1 MNVSSLLAEQAAN
14 RPDAPALIF
23 RSRPVT
29 YAQLD
34 DAAGRAC
41 AAFVASGV
49 QPGDRVALMVGNV
62 PEFVSALY
70 GIWRAGAVAVPLN
83 VMLTSEEVGYMLA
96 DAGVRAVVTQMGEL
110 PTILA
115 VRDRLSELDT
125 VFVVAGPPV
134 PPRTVSYEHA
144 MGRHQPI
151 REATD
156 SPDGLALIQYTSGT
170 TADPRGAMLG
180 HDNLFANMDQM
191 EQVPSMKIL
200 SDDVVLLVLPLFHIY
215 ALNVILGMSVRGGG
229 TAVLVERFEPGEALG
244 LIERHGV
251 TLLPGAPPM
260 YVAWLDEPEDR
271 RSSFASVRMAV
282 SGAAPLAPEV
292 LQRFRQRFGVT
303 IWDSYGLTEA
313 GPAVTSNA
321 AGPEARP
328 GSIGLPIPGL
338 EVRLV
343 EEGEGGL
350 ADVEEGDPG
359 EILVRGPNV
368 FRGYWRKEDATA
380 ATLADGWL
388 RTGDVAYRDED
399 GYLFLV
405 DRTKDLIIVS
415 GFNVFPKEVE
425 EALARLPGVS
435 EAAVIGIPDPRTGE
449 AVKAMVVLDEGA
461 TATPESLAD
470 GVSRF
475 LARFKI
481 PRVIEIVSEIPRHP
495 TGKIL
500 RRALRGEDVL
510 GGTGDGGPSTGPRP
524 PGTGARP

>member
-14 RPDAPALIF
+14 RPDANALIF

-244 LIERHGV
+244 LIER
-251 TLLPGAPPM
+251 
-260 YVAWLDEPEDR
+260 
-271 RSSFASVRMAV
+271 
-282 SGAAPLAPEV
+282 
-292 LQRFRQRFGVT
+292 
-303 IWDSYGLTEA
+303 
-313 GPAVTSNA
+313 
-321 AGPEARP
+321 
-328 GSIGLPIPGL
+328 
-338 EVRLV
+338 